1 MIKKLNIANQAT
13 IKNLEIEPYKIN
25 YFFGGN
31 GSGKTTISKFLSDP
45 SNLQNGSIVND
56 TDSEI
61 LVYNKS
67 FVDANF
73 RDKNAIQGIFTI
85 GESAVEAVTFIEAKE
100 KDT

>member
-61 LVYNKS
+61 LVYFKPGYNGTT
-67 FVDANF
+67 F
-73 RDKNAIQGIFTI
+73 RQQRFRRTC
-85 GESAVEAVTFIEAKE
+85 
-100 KDT
+100 

>member
-61 LVYNKS
+61 LVYKEYLLLVS
-67 FVDANF
+67 LLSKQSLSLKPKKK
-73 RDKNAIQGIFTI
+73 R
-85 GESAVEAVTFIEAKE
+85 KE
-100 KDT
+100 KLKLQ